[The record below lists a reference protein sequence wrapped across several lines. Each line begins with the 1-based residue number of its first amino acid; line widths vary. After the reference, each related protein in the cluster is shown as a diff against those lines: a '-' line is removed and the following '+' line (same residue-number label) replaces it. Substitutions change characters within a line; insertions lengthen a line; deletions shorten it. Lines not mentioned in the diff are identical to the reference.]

1 MHKKLWFNLR
11 SWENPTI
18 KNVKVVSK
26 KQNRKQPK
34 KKQNKQTK
42 KSGVYIWKKNTSNLY
57 SIYIE

>member
-42 KSGVYIWKKNTSNLY
+42 KSSVYIWKKNTSNLY